1 MNSAM
6 HNILN
11 TAFLIRYFIVFFK
24 NIRISLGAVIY
35 VIIINYEGSYLIHY
49 DIDQW
54 TAKVFS
60 ETLRTI

>member
-49 DIDQW
+49 DIDQ
-54 TAKVFS
+54 
-60 ETLRTI
+60 